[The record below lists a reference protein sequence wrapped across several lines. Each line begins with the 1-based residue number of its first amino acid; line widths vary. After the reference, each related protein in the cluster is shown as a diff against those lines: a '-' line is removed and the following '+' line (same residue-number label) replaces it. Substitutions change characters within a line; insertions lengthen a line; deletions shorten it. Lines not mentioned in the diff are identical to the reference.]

1 MNKIVTLSKTA
12 QSYDIPMLVTLILI
26 LLNWHVHI
34 FELINDPVFNM
45 LRGSFHY
52 KIAFQVILKIWKIS
66 NMHFWKFNSGYRV
79 QVLLRWHHCGIIY
92 KLLIWQHCCWKH
104 PIRNIRNSV
113 LYDFYRHKECHSLWD
128 PFCISWQVF

>member
-52 KIAFQVILKIWKIS
+52 KIAFQVILKI
-66 NMHFWKFNSGYRV
+66 
-79 QVLLRWHHCGIIY
+79 
-92 KLLIWQHCCWKH
+92 
-104 PIRNIRNSV
+104 
-113 LYDFYRHKECHSLWD
+113 
-128 PFCISWQVF
+128 